1 MANTGKPSSV
11 GEVVPHFFISY
22 ARLDLNQYLKRFF
35 VDLRNRV
42 ASLLDVSPDHVAFLD
57 TNNID
62 TGIDWDSKIAKAAQ
76 LSKVLVCIYSPNYF
90 SRNKNHEYC
99 AKEFSAF
106 LKRQDRLR
114 YECYVEANVELF
126 RLRDVRNIVPI
137 LWYSETFLKKSGD
150 LPPPMVRMIHYHLRG
165 VDSEI
170 ADAYKTKGMERI
182 TTRRSGTYLD
192 IIQALAGT
200 IHDCSKNPLPP
211 LSDAPEFSTLRN
223 AFWDRPERIEVDTR
237 HRRVDSIITDTT
249 ELGLPE
255 APHIQTG
262 SRDYQGPGQV
272 LAIEVRS
279 RADKESAWTPYGGR
293 QNISGLLEEIV
304 AERQLAYRSELL
316 DPTDPDFLIQ
326 VQEILSAAT
335 ATNTI
340 AIVLL
345 DPLCL
350 GNEVVRDKVE
360 GLIREGTWRG
370 GVVIPIGSFN
380 AEALSITE
388 QFRDVLEVPPEHQQ
402 RIVIR
407 RSSGSVVDF
416 RIALLSVLDG
426 ILARIVKHGE
436 VHQKI
441 PDNPGP
447 KTKPSITNVHTLKL
461 P

>member
-1 MANTGKPSSV
+1 
-11 GEVVPHFFISY
+11 
-22 ARLDLNQYLKRFF
+22 
-35 VDLRNRV
+35 
-42 ASLLDVSPDHVAFLD
+42 
-57 TNNID
+57 
-62 TGIDWDSKIAKAAQ
+62 
-76 LSKVLVCIYSPNYF
+76 
-90 SRNKNHEYC
+90 
-99 AKEFSAF
+99 
-106 LKRQDRLR
+106 
-114 YECYVEANVELF
+114 
-126 RLRDVRNIVPI
+126 
-137 LWYSETFLKKSGD
+137 
-150 LPPPMVRMIHYHLRG
+150 MVRMIHYHLRG

-192 IIQALAGT
+192 IIQALAGMV
-200 IHDCSKNPLPP
+200 HDCSKNPLPP

-223 AFWDRPERIEVDTR
+223 AFWDRPERMEVEEQNRD
-237 HRRVDSIITDTT
+237 VDSIITDIS
-249 ELGLPE
+249 LPE
-255 APHIQTG
+255 APHVETG
-262 SRDYQGPGQV
+262 SREYRGPGQL

-304 AERQLAYRSELL
+304 TERQLAYRSELL
-316 DPTDPDFLIQ
+316 DPTDPDFLTQ

-340 AIVLL
+340 VIVFV

-350 GNEVVRDKVE
+350 GNEVVRDKVK

-370 GVVIPIGSFN
+370 GFLIPIESSD

-388 QFRDVLEVPPEHQQ
+388 QFRDVLDVPPEHQQ
-402 RIVIR
+402 RIVLR
-407 RSSGSVVDF
+407 RTSGSVTDF
-416 RIALLSVLDG
+416 RIALFSVLDG

-447 KTKPSITNVHTLKL
+447 KTKPRITNVPTLKL